1 LPSPLYAVLERL
13 FDDGSLFPPASRTMA
28 EALRAYAEAM
38 SGPHRRVVGPFL
50 CPASRLPEM
59 AASVAGG
66 VPAPEAIGV
75 VGYDGSSGWRQ
86 VFTTPGL
93 VHVETPAGAQVPLS
107 PGRVRRYVEV
117 GSQDELA
124 RALDAIAEAGHRVK
138 VRASGPTRYAV
149 PTSEWLAAVLIGC
162 EQRKLVLK
170 AAGDLHRPFR
180 ESGDTAPR
188 HGFVNLLAAAAA
200 TRSGA
205 PAPAVAEVLSAEGAD
220 AAGLVDRV
228 GGCRELVASLTVP
241 SVDDPVRELTA
252 RGLL

>member
-13 FDDGSLFPPASRTMA
+13 FDDASLFPPASRTMA
-28 EALRAYAEAM
+28 EALRAYADVAA
-38 SGPHRRVVGPFL
+38 GPHHRVAGPFL
-50 CPASRLPEM
+50 CPASRLPEL
-59 AASVAGG
+59 AACVAGG

-75 VGYDGSSGWRQ
+75 VGYDGSTGWRQ

-93 VHVETPAGAQVPLS
+93 VHVETPADARVPLA

-117 GSQDELA
+117 GPQDDLA
-124 RALDAIAEAGHRVK
+124 RALDAIAETGHRVK

-149 PTSEWLAAVLIGC
+149 PTSEWLAAVLVGC
-162 EQRKLVLK
+162 ERRKLVLK
-170 AAGDLHRPFR
+170 AAGDLNRPFR
-180 ESGDTAPR
+180 ESGDAGHH

-205 PAPAVAEVLSAEGAD
+205 PPLAVAAVLSAEGAD
-220 AAGLVDRV
+220 AEALVDRV
-228 GGCRELVASLTVP
+228 GGCRELVASVTVR